1 MTDTLTLRLLGTPQ
15 VSRGGAPV
23 AGFISAKAQALLY
36 YLAVTARTHSR
47 ESLAGLLWSDMPEA
61 QAGKNLRNVLSNLRT
76 LAGPHLSITRQEVAF
91 DREAPYWLDVEQFLS
106 TLGDAAP
113 RDLGALHRAV
123 ELYQGDFL
131 DGFYA
136 GEAMPFEEW
145 VLGRRSLL
153 KGHMLQALHTLV
165 TRHLEREEYAAG
177 IDYASSLLAIEPW
190 REETHR
196 HLMILLARS
205 RQRSAALAQ
214 YETCRRVLARELSVE
229 PMPETTALY
238 EHLRAAAAPPPHNLP
253 PQPTAFVGR
262 QAELGEIARF
272 LGNPAAQLLTLVG
285 PGGIGKTRLAL
296 QAAARCVEPEVS
308 FETPFV
314 DGVVFVPLAGVGMP
328 GTGEAQ
334 PSLIAAM
341 ADALHFS
348 FQGPVHPQAQLLNYL
363 REKHLLLV
371 LDNFEHLVAEAR
383 QLGDILRLAPGIKLL
398 VTSRVRLNLR
408 EEWLMEVTGLD
419 YPAGV
424 EGQPAAPAGRP
435 LMESYSAIAL
445 FVQQARRVRAGFA
458 LTAAD
463 EAAVVRICQ
472 LAEGVPLAIEL
483 AASWLRVLS
492 CGEILHELEQ
502 GLDFLTSTLQNVPA
516 RHQSLRAV
524 FEHSWALLP
533 PSEQDLFRRLSVFRG
548 GFRREAAAQVV
559 GASLPLLAGLA
570 DKSLLR
576 RNADGRYE
584 VHELLRLY
592 ADEHLR
598 ANTAEFGQVHDA
610 HCRYYA
616 ELLSQYQPQLQAS
629 GPELQ
634 SALAALSLEQENV
647 RAAWNWAVEQRKS
660 VELNQ
665 FMDCL

>member
-1 MTDTLTLRLLGTPQ
+1 MTPTLTLRLLGTPQ
-15 VSRGGAPV
+15 VSREGAPV
-23 AGFISAKAQALLY
+23 SGFISAKAQGLLY
-36 YLAVTARTHSR
+36 YLAVTGRPHTR
-47 ESLAGLLWSDMPEA
+47 EALAGLFWSDMPEV
-61 QAGKNLRNVLSNLRT
+61 QAAKNLRNVLSNLRA
-76 LAGPHLSITRQEVAF
+76 LAGTHLLISRQDVAF
-91 DREAPYWLDVEQFLS
+91 DRTSAYWLDVELFLS
-106 TLGDAAP
+106 TLGDAAT

-131 DGFYA
+131 DGFYV
-136 GEAMPFEEW
+136 GEALAFEEW
-145 VLGRRSLL
+145 VLGRRALL
-153 KGHMLQALHTLV
+153 KGHVLQALHTLV

-177 IDYASSLLAIEPW
+177 IDYANSLLAIEPW

-205 RQRSAALAQ
+205 RQRSAALVQ
-214 YETCRRVLARELSVE
+214 YETCRRVLARELNVE

-262 QAELGEIARF
+262 QAELAEVARF
-272 LGNPAAQLLTLVG
+272 LSKPNDQLLTLVG

-296 QAAARCVEPEVS
+296 QAAARCVEPEAS
-308 FETPFV
+308 YETHFA
-314 DGVVFVPLAGVGMP
+314 DGVFVVPLAVGLS
-328 GTGEAQ
+328 GRDEAQ

-348 FQGPVHPQAQLLNYL
+348 FQGPVHPQAQLLGYL
-363 REKHLLLV
+363 REKRMLLV
-371 LDNFEHLVAEAR
+371 LDNFEHLVSEAR

-398 VTSRVRLNLR
+398 VTSRTRLNLQ
-408 EEWLMEVTGLD
+408 EERLLELTGLE
-419 YPAGV
+419 YPAAREV
-424 EGQPAAPAGRP
+424 PAAVPGR
-435 LMESYSAIAL
+435 LLEGYSAIAL
-445 FVQQARRVRAGFA
+445 FVQQARRARPGFI
-458 LTAAD
+458 L
-463 EAAVVRICQ
+463 EPGSEPAVVHICQ

-492 CGEILHELEQ
+492 CAEILAELEQ
-502 GLDFLTSTLQNVPA
+502 GLDILTSSMQNVPA
-516 RHQSLRAV
+516 RHRSLRAV
-524 FEHSWALLP
+524 FEHSWALLSP
-533 PSEQDLFRRLSVFRG
+533 PEQVLFRQLAVFRSS
-548 GFRREAAAQVV
+548 FRREAAAQVV
-559 GASLPLLAGLA
+559 GASLPLVAGLA

-584 VHELLRLY
+584 VHELLRQY

-598 ANTAEFGQVHDA
+598 ADPQEFEQVHDQ

-616 ELLSQYQPQLQAS
+616 NLLTAFQPQLQGGGA
-629 GPELQ
+629 ELQ
-634 SALAALSLEQENV
+634 AAMAALSAERENV
-647 RAAWNWAVEQRKS
+647 RAAWNWAVEHRRI